1 LIASNKVSE
10 KHISDQLRLILSI
23 KNKKKILDKINSI
36 RESIPDKQDMK
47 NIYLINEL
55 EQISQTKTIDRIYY
69 YVNRLIKSIGEVKQG
84 KYNDLNLN
92 QWKRYDDI
100 ITDSL
105 WLIDKRDSSGEHSA
119 SYWGNFI
126 PQIPAQLIKRYT
138 KKNEWVLDTF
148 LGSGTTMIES
158 IRQNR
163 NCIGIEL
170 NPKVIKN
177 TKKIIEKEKQNNKSD
192 SLTTIIEG
200 DSKKINLKKY
210 LNEHN
215 QKKVQ
220 LIIMHPPYWDI
231 IKFSDNEKDLSNSES
246 VELFLEDF
254 GKIVDNVSSYL
265 DRDRYFAVVIGDK
278 YTKGE
283 WMPLGFYVMNEIL
296 KRNYK
301 LKSLVVKNFDDT
313 SAKVGQEKLW
323 RYRAL
328 RGGFYIFKHEYILLF
343 QKK

>member
-1 LIASNKVSE
+1 MNDKNIYDKL
-10 KHISDQLRLILSI
+10 QLVLSI
-23 KNKKKILDKINSI
+23 KTKKKILDKINSI
-36 RESIPDKQDMK
+36 RDSIKDKADMN
-47 NIYLINEL
+47 NIYLLNEL
-55 EQISQTKTIDRIYY
+55 EQISQTNTIDRIHYY
-69 YVNRLIKSIGEVKQG
+69 IKRLVKSISEVKQG

-105 WLIDKRDSSGEHSA
+105 WLIDKRDKSGEHNA
-119 SYWGNFI
+119 GYWGNFV

-138 KKNEWVLDTF
+138 KKNDWVLDTF

-170 NPKVIKN
+170 NPKVIKD
-177 TKKIIEKEKQNNKSD
+177 TEIIIEKEKQNHQNN
-192 SLTTIIEG
+192 SLTSIIEG
-200 DSKKINLKKY
+200 DSKKINLQEY
-210 LNEHN
+210 LEKHN

-231 IKFSDNEKDLSNSES
+231 IKFSDNEKDLSNSET
-246 VELFLEDF
+246 VDLFLQDF
-254 GKIVDNVSSYL
+254 GEVVDNVSDYL
-265 DRDRYFAVVIGDK
+265 EKDRYFAVVIGDK

-296 KRNYK
+296 KRDYK
-301 LKSLVVKNFDDT
+301 LKSLVVKNFEDT
-313 SAKVGQEKLW
+313 SAKVGQENLW

-328 RGGFYIFKHEYILLF
+328 RGGFYIFKHEYILVF